1 MAATSTA
8 LYQRSDYMAAV
19 NTAIAATSRSQDGL
33 DALKKTAHCRELAG
47 GSRRREDEAAEG
59 VGGGTAVNICD

>member
-1 MAATSTA
+1 
-8 LYQRSDYMAAV
+8 MAAV
-19 NTAIAATSRSQDGL
+19 NTAIAATSRSQERL

-47 GSRRREDEAAEG
+47 GSRRREEEAAEG